1 MNQVTQL
8 KREVETLRDR
18 LARLSE
24 ASRRINDS
32 LDFENVLQGVLDSAR
47 SLANARYGVIVHL
60 DEAGEI
66 QDFLASGMSSEE
78 SQTMFEWDP
87 GLGLAGYF
95 ARLRKPIRLSDFHQY
110 TRALG
115 LPEFQPPMP
124 VNSPIPFM
132 AAPIF
137 TRGKIVGNF
146 FLAEKERGEESFTTD
161 DEEALVMFAAQ
172 AAQVIANAKRYR
184 DEKRARARLETL
196 IETSPFGVVVL
207 NALTGAPVSFNLEAA
222 RIFRALRTPNRP
234 IEQLM
239 YVVTVRRADGR
250 EISLQEFSVA
260 QALQTNET
268 VRAEEIEFRVPD
280 GRSVKTLINAT
291 PIHLEQEEEPDSF
304 VVTLQ
309 DLTALEEIDRLRS
322 EFSATM
328 SHELRVPLASIKG
341 SAATV
346 LTSPST
352 FGATE
357 MVQFFKMIDQ
367 QADHMSG
374 LLNDLLDV
382 AHIQA
387 GTLSISTEPV
397 AITEMIEHARGT
409 FLSGGARNNLSF
421 DIQADLPLVMA
432 DRRRIAQ
439 VLDNLLSNA
448 ARHSPDTAAI
458 NISAE
463 HKGVHVAVTVADEG
477 SGFAA
482 DQLPRLF
489 RKSLRDSPDNSRGL
503 GLSICK
509 GIVEAHGGRIWAE
522 SEGLGKGASFTFTLP
537 ATIEESPL
545 VAPASPPPASA
556 ARTGMGRDRIR
567 VLVVDDDPKT
577 LRYLRDIL
585 SKSGY
590 EPVVTADPGEALRF
604 VEERKPQLILL
615 DLMLPGSSGIELMK
629 EIFHVASVP
638 VIFLSAYGQ
647 EDVVAKAFDMGA
659 ADYVVKPF
667 SKTELLARIRAA
679 LRNLEVFPPSIP
691 YTCEDLVVDYKEG
704 AVSLAGSIVRLT
716 PIEFRLLAQLSASA
730 GRTLTYDQLMQH
742 VWGQPGTLDLRPLR
756 TAIKTLRNK
765 LGDSATSPTYIFT
778 EPRVG
783 YRMPKGIPE
792 TGSSN

>member
-1 MNQVTQL
+1 MKQVTQL
-8 KREVETLRDR
+8 KREVDTLRDR
-18 LARLSE
+18 LARLSD

-32 LDFENVLQGVLDSAR
+32 LDFDNVLQGVLDSAR

-60 DEAGEI
+60 DETGEI

-78 SQTMFEWDP
+78 SRKMFEWDP
-87 GLGLAGYF
+87 GHGLAGYF
-95 ARLRKPIRLSDFHQY
+95 GKMRKPIRLSDFHQH

-124 VNSPIPFM
+124 VNSPLPFL
-132 AAPIF
+132 AAPILN
-137 TRGKIVGNF
+137 RGRIVGSF
-146 FLAEKERGEESFTTD
+146 FLADKEREGESYTAD

-207 NALTGAPVSFNLEAA
+207 NALTGALVSFNLEAA
-222 RIFRALRTPNRP
+222 RIFRTLRTPNRP
-234 IEQLM
+234 IEQLLN
-239 YVVTVRRADGR
+239 VVTVRRADGR

-260 QALQTNET
+260 QALQANET
-268 VRAEEIEFRVPD
+268 VRAEEIEIRVPD
-280 GRSVKTLINAT
+280 GRSVRILINAT

-309 DLTALEEIDRLRS
+309 DLTPLEEIDRLRS

-352 FGATE
+352 FGAIE

-387 GTLSISTEPV
+387 GTLSISPEPV
-397 AITEMIEHARGT
+397 AITEVVEHARGT
-409 FLSGGARNNLSF
+409 FLSQGEKHSLHF
-421 DIQADLPLVMA
+421 DIQPDLPQVMA

-448 ARHSPDTAAI
+448 AKHSPDLAAI
-458 NISAE
+458 SISVE
-463 HKGVHVAVTVADEG
+463 RRGILVAVTVADEG
-477 SGFAA
+477 SGLSAA
-482 DQLPRLF
+482 QLPRLF
-489 RKSLRDSPDNSRGL
+489 RKSLHSTPDSSRGL

-509 GIVEAHGGRIWAE
+509 GIVEAHGGRIWVE
-522 SEGLGKGASFTFTLP
+522 SEGPGKGASFTFTLP
-537 ATIEESPL
+537 ATVEESTF
-545 VAPASPPPASA
+545 VTQSPPAHPSA
-556 ARTGMGRDRIR
+556 TRTGLGRNRAR

-590 EPVVTADPGEALRF
+590 EPVVSADPDEALRL

-615 DLMLPGSSGIELMK
+615 DLMLPGSSGIELMN
-629 EIFHVASVP
+629 EIFDVASVP
-638 VIFLSAYGQ
+638 IIFLSAYGQ
-647 EDVVAKAFDMGA
+647 EDFVAKAFDMGA
-659 ADYVVKPF
+659 VDYVVKPF

-679 LRNLEVFPPSIP
+679 LRNQEVFPPSTP
-691 YTCEDLVVDYKEG
+691 YSREDLTIDYAEG
-704 AVSLAGSIVRLT
+704 TVTLAGSVVSLT
-716 PIEFRLLAQLSASA
+716 PMEYRLLAQLSASA

-756 TAIKTLRNK
+756 TAIKTLRHK
-765 LGDSATSPTYIFT
+765 LGDNATSPIYIFT

-783 YRMPKGIPE
+783 YRMLKGIPQ